1 MRGGCPSHM
10 SDSSS
15 DHKRK
20 RPERR
25 AASKQAPSFRKR
37 APQEEGL
44 WNLDEKWQEEN
55 DSGTVSDQ
63 DPQETEAAPVAQEA
77 AAVPEETPAAPEM
90 KDAASPPDSE
100 ETVIRVE
107 PSYSRR
113 RLTRNKRRSK
123 EPQETEQSNSEV
135 AGTSTPVADVV
146 TPESEELSPPRAA
159 PVGLGLTEDEV
170 WADFLSDEELARKES
185 SPPEEVAQSELPAE
199 DEAPAIQLHAEPEPD
214 KNDQLDLVEAVTS
227 ENIESEPTAP
237 EPTPI
242 ESSNAELFDEN
253 PAEQNGTDSATP
265 RTEEN
270 FSLSFPVLSRFE
282 LVASFLFFACL
293 LSGGIW
299 ALQVFRT
306 EVQAQPNPYLQ
317 PDLPAKGN
325 WATVASADTF
335 WRAPVTEGENADP
348 VRQDVTLI
356 PVIRIKLGECAS
368 PRGAIRV
375 IFYNDKGIIAG
386 DTVTHRFD
394 NHQFSLSGS
403 SERAFAA
410 TTGFT
415 NFGDQEAYRAHLVKP
430 WTIRV
435 YEGPDENAPSAEY
448 RLLFTAPISTY
459 IQ

>member
-1 MRGGCPSHM
+1 MRGGCPSFM

-15 DHKRK
+15 DQKRK

-25 AASKQAPSFRKR
+25 AASKQPPSFRKR
-37 APQEEGL
+37 TPQEEGL
-44 WNLDEKWQEEN
+44 WNLDEKWQVEN
-55 DSGTVSDQ
+55 DADAGAKQDQ
-63 DPQETEAAPVAQEA
+63 HEMKAASVAQEA
-77 AAVPEETPAAPEM
+77 ATPEEAATAAAEM
-90 KDAASPPDSE
+90 MDAAIPSESE
-100 ETVIRVE
+100 ETVTRVE
-107 PSYSRR
+107 PNYSRR
-113 RLTRNKRRSK
+113 RLTRNKRRSI
-123 EPQETEQSNSEV
+123 EPQEIDQSEV
-135 AGTSTPVADVV
+135 EVPETSIPSADLV
-146 TPESEELSPPRAA
+146 TPEPEELTTPRTT

-170 WADFLSDEELARKES
+170 WADFLSDEELAHNEN
-185 SPPEEVAQSELPAE
+185 SPPAEVTHSELQAEMEEPAVKLQ
-199 DEAPAIQLHAEPEPD
+199 PEPEPD
-214 KNDQLDLVEAVTS
+214 EHDQLIQEAAVTS
-227 ENIESEPTAP
+227 EEKESEHTIP
-237 EPTPI
+237 EPTQI
-242 ESSNAELFDEN
+242 AASNAELFDEN
-253 PAEQNGTDSATP
+253 PSEKNGIDSSSP
-265 RTEEN
+265 RSGESIS
-270 FSLSFPVLSRFE
+270 FSFPVLSRME

-293 LSGGIW
+293 LCGGIW

-317 PDLPAKGN
+317 PDLPTKGN

-335 WRAPVTEGENADP
+335 WRVPVTEGENADP
-348 VRQDVTLI
+348 VRQDVSLI
-356 PVIRIKLGECAS
+356 PVIRIKLGQCAS
-368 PRGAIRV
+368 ARGAIRV

-394 NHQFSLSGS
+394 NHQFGPSGS